1 MQQVYLRP
9 EINKWQPKIQKGKL
23 SMYINMNKPKLNESN
38 ILNKEVIHTLLIV
51 VIKEK
56 IKGTNRNASLL
67 L

>member
-1 MQQVYLRP
+1 
-9 EINKWQPKIQKGKL
+9 
-23 SMYINMNKPKLNESN
+23 MYISMNKPKLNESN
-38 ILNKEVIHTLLIV
+38 ILNNEVKHTLLIV